1 MAPRALDD
9 FTGRTFGSLEVLK
22 KLPRVKN
29 CGSTQYLVLCH
40 NCRTKK
46 RVQRG
51 SLLAI
56 RPPHTGCKTCT
67 KREVAKKDFLNKTFN
82 GSTVTKLLGSDKHG
96 KLKWEVRCKCNSL
109 FKPNTQDLRKRIE
122 GGKLL
127 CDSCLRSKEDE
138 AYFWENRY
146 AVFTGNARK
155 RKIKCKISLAQFVQL
170 ASKSCHYCGIEP
182 ESRHQKR
189 QDKRRR
195 HVDGFA
201 NSIDRLDSSL
211 PYVFKNGVPACDL
224 CNRIKSDDSVED
236 FLSRMMRIG
245 SRHLQIN
252 GK

>member
-51 SLLAI
+51 SLLLI
-56 RPPHTGCKTCT
+56 QPPHTGCKTCT
-67 KREVAKKDFLNKTFN
+67 KREVAKKDFLNKTLN
-82 GSTVTKLLGSDKHG
+82 GSKVTKLLGSDKHG
-96 KLKWEVRCKCNSL
+96 KLRWEVRCKCNNL

-122 GGKLL
+122 RGRLL
-127 CDSCLRSKEDE
+127 CESCLRSKDDE
-138 AYFWENRY
+138 NYFWENRF

-155 RKIKCKISLAQFVQL
+155 RKIDCQISLDQFVEI
-170 ASKSCHYCGIEP
+170 SNMDCHYCGQQP
-182 ESRHQKR
+182 QLRVQKR

-195 HVDGFA
+195 SVTGFA
-201 NSIDRLDSSL
+201 SSIDRMNSSL
-211 PYVFKNGVPACDL
+211 PYINDNSVPACDL
-224 CNRIKSDDSVED
+224 CNRMKSDDSIDE
-236 FLSRMMRIG
+236 FLSRMKRIAE
-245 SRHLQIN
+245 RHV
-252 GK
+252 